1 MIKGTI
7 TALFMTLIARTSY
20 DPMITNDVTE
30 EYDFIVVGGG
40 ASGAVVAR
48 ELSDKTGMTVL
59 LLEAGDSD
67 WGNRLVP
74 SPTMF
79 DMLQE
84 SPANWNYD
92 IAKQKYSL
100 LEMGENAKY
109 PGGKILG
116 GSTSINAMDYLRGS
130 PHDYDS
136 WEDHG
141 AKGWSWK
148 YVEPFFR
155 KNENAIDNKISE
167 KAGREG
173 LLNISISYQHPFSRR
188 LVTAAKEIGIKE
200 VDYFDEIEGISP
212 LVCTRYKGLRQSS
225 SDAFLRSG
233 YKERQRSLHIVTNA
247 LVSKV
252 HFVTDT
258 NGKQQATWVSY
269 MKEGKINN
277 VKARK
282 EIILSAG
289 AIRTPQILMLSGI
302 GPKNHLKEM
311 EIEVVVDLP
320 GVGANFQDHYGIFAY
335 HAIDDNQ
342 FVSQSTPESIK
353 EYIMNGTGY
362 DSAVWGGGAVLHFK
376 TKYFGTNVSLST
388 KKRPFPTIQ
397 VILTSKNASFF
408 FKPRENY
415 RLHTAWM
422 VGVQHP
428 KSKGEIRLKS
438 ANPTDQPIIDPNYLS
453 EEDDI
458 KMYIEGFRKLE
469 ELEMTKAMKA
479 IGFRMITPEACN
491 GALYINPPR
500 PDEFYRCY
508 AKSYGFPAAHA
519 CCTAKIGRENDEMAV
534 VDERL
539 KVRHVEG
546 LRVADAS
553 VMPHVTSSNTQA
565 PCYMIGRKASEIIKQ
580 DWNINE

>member
-7 TALFMTLIARTSY
+7 TALLMTLIARTSY

-233 YKERQRSLHIVTNA
+233 YKERQESLHVVTNS

-252 HFVTDT
+252 HVFTGA
-258 NGKQQATWVSY
+258 NGKQKATGVKY
-269 MKEGKINN
+269 IKDGKINN
-277 VKARK
+277 VRARK

-289 AIRTPQILMLSGI
+289 TIKTPQLLMLSGI
-302 GPKNHLKEM
+302 GPKNHLKKLK
-311 EIEVVVDLP
+311 IEVVKDLP
-320 GVGANFQDHYGIFAY
+320 GVGANLQDHMGLYVY
-335 HAIDDNQ
+335 HAIDDYLYAT
-342 FVSQSTPESIK
+342 QSTTESIM

-362 DSAVWGGGAVLHFK
+362 NSAVWGSGVVLHHK

-388 KKRPFPTIQ
+388 KKRPFPSIQ
-397 VILTSKNASFF
+397 ALFTPKDAPLP
-408 FKPRENY
+408 FKTKENY
-415 RLHTAWM
+415 RFNTALLL
-422 VGVQHP
+422 GVQHP
-428 KSKGEIRLKS
+428 KSKGAIRLNS
-438 ANPTDQPIIDPNYLS
+438 TNPFNQPIIDPNYLS

-458 KMYIEGFRKLE
+458 KMYIEGNSPRKSC
-469 ELEMTKAMKA
+469 
-479 IGFRMITPEACN
+479 F
-491 GALYINPPR
+491 YYR
-500 PDEFYRCY
+500 PVLNSETHLHTFNFKYNHDNATCLDIRD
-508 AKSYGFPAAHA
+508 K
-519 CCTAKIGRENDEMAV
+519 TAYTIQTAV
-534 VDERL
+534 YDGHERL
-539 KVRHVEG
+539 N
-546 LRVADAS
+546 L
-553 VMPHVTSSNTQA
+553 TIYLT
-565 PCYMIGRKASEIIKQ
+565 
-580 DWNINE
+580 

>member
-1 MIKGTI
+1 MIKS
-7 TALFMTLIARTSY
+7 ALIALVMTLLARMLY
-20 DPMITNDVTE
+20 DPMITNDVSE

-67 WGNRLVP
+67 WSNPLVP

-116 GSTSINAMDYLRGS
+116 GSTSINAMNYLRGS

-148 YVEPFFR
+148 DVEPIFK
-155 KNENAIDNKISE
+155 KNENAVDENISV
-167 KAGREG
+167 KAGRGG
-173 LLNISISYQHPFSRR
+173 LLNISISYQHPFSVK
-188 LVTAAKEIGIKE
+188 LKTAAKEIGVEE

-212 LVCTRYKGLRQSS
+212 LVCTKHKGIRQSS
-225 SDAFLRSG
+225 SDAFLRTG
-233 YKERQRSLHIVTNA
+233 YKEREEYLHIVTNA
-247 LVSKV
+247 LVSKI
-252 HFVTDT
+252 HFVT
-258 NGKQQATWVSY
+258 GAKSKQKATGVSY
-269 MKEGKINN
+269 IKNGKINT
-277 VKARK
+277 VEARR

-289 AIRTPQILMLSGI
+289 TIRTPQLLMLSGI
-302 GPKNHLKEM
+302 GPKNHLEEM
-311 EIEVVVDLP
+311 KIEVVEDLP
-320 GVGANFQDHYGIFAY
+320 GVGVNLQDHLEILVF
-335 HAIDDNQ
+335 HAIDDHQ
-342 FVSQSTPESIK
+342 YATQSTMESIM

-362 DSAVWGGGAVLHFK
+362 NSAVWGSGVVLHHK

-388 KKRPFPTIQ
+388 KKRPFPSIQ
-397 VILTSKNASFF
+397 EIFTPKDAPFP
-408 FKPRENY
+408 FKTKENY
-415 RLHTAWM
+415 RFNTALLL
-422 VGVQHP
+422 GVQHP

-438 ANPTDQPIIDPNYLS
+438 KNPFDQPIIDPNYLS

-469 ELEMTKAMKA
+469 EFEMSQTMNE
-479 IGFRMITPEACN
+479 IGFRLITPEICN
-491 GALYINPPR
+491 GSLYTKPPR

-508 AKSYGFPAAHA
+508 VKSYGVGYHA
-519 CCTAKIGRENDEMAV
+519 CCTAKIGKENDEMAV

-539 KVRHVEG
+539 RVRYVES

-553 VMPHVTSSNTQA
+553 VMPHETSSNTQA
-565 PCYMIGRKASEIIKQ
+565 PCYMIGRKASEMIKQ
-580 DWNINE
+580 DWNI